1 MQSMRKKLNRHH
13 FVFVMFQVFIPECR
27 GKYGVIEIDNI
38 TLYVKVYDSN
48 QMDSSTFDPNQFK
61 TAQREGWDSVAEGWR
76 EWWEPIEK
84 GAQKISQRL
93 IELAEIKPGQRVLDV
108 ATGIGEPSITAAKVV
123 GTGGHVLATD
133 ISGQM
138 LAIAKERATFL
149 RLQDIIEFKESDA
162 ENLNLPNS
170 SFDAALCRWGLMLFP
185 NLDAA
190 IGKIFSSLVSGGRLA
205 AAVWADAPKVPIIS
219 LATRIIGSQAQMSA
233 PPPGVPNPFSLAD
246 TNKLKN
252 SLAGAGFR
260 DIHIDTVNVTFE
272 FESGEEYCRYGQAV
286 SNSARIALSKVTEER
301 KEDVLRKVAEEATR
315 NYGTA
320 NGQIKMDNESICIVG
335 TRP

>member
-1 MQSMRKKLNRHH
+1 MEL
-13 FVFVMFQVFIPECR
+13 I
-27 GKYGVIEIDNI
+27 IA

-48 QMDSSTFDPNQFK
+48 QMVSLTFDPNQFK
-61 TAQREGWDSVAEGWR
+61 MAQREGWDSVAEGWR

-133 ISGQM
+133 ISRQM

-162 ENLNLPNS
+162 ENLDLANL

-190 IGKIFSSLVSGGRLA
+190 IGKIYSSLVSGGRFA
-205 AAVWADAPKVPIIS
+205 AAVWADATKVPIIS
-219 LATRIIGSQAQMSA
+219 LATRIIGSQVQMSA

-246 TNKLKN
+246 TNKLEN
-252 SLAGAGFR
+252 SLARAGFR
-260 DIHIDTVNVTFE
+260 DIHIDTVIVTFE
-272 FESGEEYCRYGQAV
+272 FESGEDYCRYCQAV
-286 SNSARIALSKVTEER
+286 SASARIALSKVTEKR
-301 KEDVLRKVAEEATR
+301 KEDVWRKVAEEAAR
-315 NYGTA
+315 NYRTA
-320 NGQIKMDNESICIVG
+320 NGLIKMDNESICIVG

>member
-1 MQSMRKKLNRHH
+1 M
-13 FVFVMFQVFIPECR
+13 V
-27 GKYGVIEIDNI
+27 
-38 TLYVKVYDSN
+38 
-48 QMDSSTFDPNQFK
+48 SSTFDPNQFK

-76 EWWEPIEK
+76 EWWKPIEK
-84 GAQKISQRL
+84 GAQKLSQRL

-108 ATGIGEPSITAAKVV
+108 ATGIGEPSITAAKVI

-133 ISGQM
+133 ISRQM

-162 ENLNLPNS
+162 ENLDLANS

-190 IGKIFSSLVSGGRLA
+190 IGKIYSSLVSGGRFA
-205 AAVWADAPKVPIIS
+205 AAVWADATKVPTIS
-219 LATRIIGSQAQMSA
+219 LATRIIGSQAQISA

-246 TNKLKN
+246 TNKLEN

-260 DIHIDTVNVTFE
+260 DIHIHTENVTFE
-272 FESGEEYCRYGQAV
+272 FDSGEDYCRYCQTV
-286 SNSARIALSKVTEER
+286 SPSARIALSKVTEER
-301 KEDVLRKVAEEATR
+301 KEDVLRKVAEEAER

-320 NGQIKMDNESICIVG
+320 NGLIKMDNESICIVG
-335 TRP
+335 TRS